1 MKLHTEDNVMVIK
14 GRDRGK
20 QGRVTQVFHK
30 EDKVMVEGMN
40 IVSRHTKATGGVR
53 QGGIIQKEMP
63 MRSCNVMLVCPDCA
77 KPTRIGYQSLAD
89 GSKARICRKCK
100 EVIE

>member
-1 MKLHTEDNVMVIK
+1 MKLRVEDNVMVIK

-20 QGRVTQVFHK
+20 QGRVTQIFHK

-53 QGGIIQKEMP
+53 QAGIIQKELPEDVIQRVSCLNDIFDM
-63 MRSCNVMLVCPDCA
+63 MRDKMA
-77 KPTRIGYQSLAD
+77 A
-89 GSKARICRKCK
+89 A
-100 EVIE
+100 